1 MLFGTAFYLMNMN
14 RAHEE
19 SVITEITNFW
29 VLDAFENQYELG
41 LGEFKND
48 QFNKSDY
55 AFLFYVLF
63 FFATFFIQ
71 IVFLNMLIAIMG
83 DTFDRVTEER
93 FYNSRLTKLQIMAD
107 YVDFIDSGDEDE
119 ISDEEDSKS
128 TNNSNP
134 EQSRIYKMDSKYL
147 QSTHFGIDGETENKK
162 KYLYV
167 VQLEDE
173 ITQDNSWDGQVSE
186 IKAFTERVVTQCH
199 NEMQRKVSRLYE
211 RVVESEARDGERERE
226 VKSSLERVMHAMQ
239 TEIKHLKENQH

>member
-14 RAHEE
+14 RNKDE
-19 SVITEITNFW
+19 SVITKITEFW
-29 VLDAFENQYELG
+29 VIDAFENQYELG

-55 AFLFYVLF
+55 ALLFYVLF

-107 YVDFIDSGDEDE
+107 YVDFIDSGDEDD
-119 ISDEEDSKS
+119 ISDEEDNVS
-128 TNNSNP
+128 SNP
-134 EQSRIYKMDSKYL
+134 DQSRINSMHKMDSKMD
-147 QSTHFGIDGETENKK
+147 SRFFGVEEDKENKK

-173 ITQDNSWDGQVSE
+173 IT
-186 IKAFTERVVTQCH
+186 
-199 NEMQRKVSRLYE
+199 
-211 RVVESEARDGERERE
+211 
-226 VKSSLERVMHAMQ
+226 
-239 TEIKHLKENQH
+239 